1 MGCSH
6 IYNAKGEGLKYKLS
20 KVENPLFDRKKNP
33 YLTYDEAFKLGV
45 SIRELFMQSMNE
57 LPKRVVVHK
66 RTPFKQDEIKG
77 ITDALKRA
85 GIDDVDLVEINIED
99 SFRFM
104 AQKINYG
111 NMETDGFPLSR
122 GTCIQIA
129 PYQALLWTHG
139 IVPSVRNENYRY
151 YAGGR
156 SIPAPLKI
164 VKHYGKGDLYTIAN
178 EILGFTKMN
187 WNSFNLYT
195 KLPAT
200 LDSSSILARVGKLLS
215 KYEGKTYDYRY
226 FI

>member
-1 MGCSH
+1 
-6 IYNAKGEGLKYKLS
+6 
-20 KVENPLFDRKKNP
+20 
-33 YLTYDEAFKLGV
+33 
-45 SIRELFMQSMNE
+45 MQSMNE
-57 LPKRVVVHK
+57 MPKRVVIHK
-66 RTPFKQDEIKG
+66 RTPFRQDEIKG

-85 GIDDVDLVEINIED
+85 GIDDVDLIEINIED
-99 SFRFM
+99 SIRFM

-139 IVPSVRNENYRY
+139 IVPSVNGFRKY

-164 VKHYGKGDLYTIAN
+164 VKHYGKGELYTITN

-200 LDSSSILARVGKLLS
+200 IDSSAILARVGKLLS

>member
-1 MGCSH
+1 MYAEITLYDDDGTIKNKKPYVIPASS
-6 IYNAKGEGLKYKLS
+6 IYGYTHVIDECKIVDHEFKFVWTERIPRDPTERERAAYEKG
-20 KVENPLFDRKKNP
+20 R
-33 YLTYDEAFKLGV
+33 EAG
-45 SIRELFMQSMNE
+45 RE
-57 LPKRVVVHK
+57 
-66 RTPFKQDEIKG
+66 EI
-77 ITDALKRA
+77 
-85 GIDDVDLVEINIED
+85 E
-99 SFRFM
+99 
-104 AQKINYG
+104 
-111 NMETDGFPLSR
+111 
-122 GTCIQIA
+122 
-129 PYQALLWTHG
+129 
-139 IVPSVRNENYRY
+139 RY

>member
-1 MGCSH
+1 
-6 IYNAKGEGLKYKLS
+6 
-20 KVENPLFDRKKNP
+20 
-33 YLTYDEAFKLGV
+33 V

-104 AQKINYG
+104 AQRINYG

-139 IVPSVRNENYRY
+139 IVPSVKNVTRNY

-200 LDSSSILARVGKLLS
+200 LDSSAILARVGKLLS